1 MSSLNPIGEPFI
13 ELPSVDSTN
22 NYAMGLVHAGMAQ
35 HGTAVFTH
43 EQTMGKGQR
52 NKQWVSQKD
61 QNIAISLII
70 EPKDLA
76 PSELFFLSMAVANGG
91 YQFFNRI
98 VGDGVSIK
106 WPNDIYWRD
115 RKAAGILI
123 ENIWQGGEWKYAI
136 AGIGININQTDFG
149 ELQSKAV
156 SLRQIIEKESDP
168 LLLAK
173 DLCKEVDA
181 QFSAL
186 ISQPEKIVT
195 EYRSHIYKLNESVRL
210 KKDNR
215 VFEAIVKDVTTNGQ
229 LVVQH
234 GVEEVFDVGDVEW
247 VV

>member
-1 MSSLNPIGEPFI
+1 LSSLSPIGEPFI

-22 NYAMGLVHAGMAQ
+22 NYAMGLVHEGMAQ

-43 EQTMGKGQR
+43 EQTRGKGQR
-52 NKQWVSQKD
+52 HKQWLSQKD
-61 QNIAISLII
+61 QNIAISFII
-70 EPKDLA
+70 EPKSLA
-76 PSELFFLSMAVANGG
+76 PAELFLLSMAIANGV

-98 VGDGVSIK
+98 VGDEISIK

-136 AGIGININQTDFG
+136 VGIGVNINQTDFG

-156 SLRQIIEKESDP
+156 SLRQIIGKESNP
-168 LLLAK
+168 LVLAK
-173 DLCKEVDA
+173 ELCRDVDA

-186 ISQPEKIVT
+186 LTQPEKTVA

-215 VFEAIVKDVTTNGQ
+215 IFEAIVKDVTTNGQ

-234 GVEEVFDVGDVEW
+234 AIEEAFDVGDLEW
-247 VV
+247 V